1 MIGMTGDGDA
11 KRTSMT
17 GLTGITTIIDKSPW
31 DSNAIFI
38 SFCRFEVPL

>member
-1 MIGMTGDGDA
+1 
-11 KRTSMT
+11 MT

-38 SFCRFEVPL
+38 FSDISWFPRKTVHSF